1 MTSQTMTE
9 PSDRRRR
16 WQVPAFLLV
25 GTVAFALR
33 LLPVLGGGGL
43 HGRGNYDDGVYFAV
57 AEGLVHGLL
66 PYRDVLLL
74 HPPGI
79 VLALAPFAALAGWLG
94 DPTAFAIARVA
105 FMLLGALNAVLV
117 GVALRRV
124 GLVAALTG
132 GLFYAVFFPVVYVE
146 HTTLLEPLATTC
158 LLGAIAVLGNAER
171 ASVVGGTSVVG
182 GASVV
187 GVLPVALAG
196 CLLGFSAGVKIWGV
210 VPAVAV
216 VVWVLIS
223 LGRRAALDAV
233 GGFVAGVTLIC
244 LPFFAA
250 APTQMWHLVVVSQL
264 GRPEA
269 ASGWAERA
277 WMITGL
283 SPVAHAPVRPWLLVA
298 VVVLAGCCAVS
309 WSSRPGRLCVVVLV
323 SVLGLL
329 FATPTWFLHYAAAAG
344 GPLALVAGTA
354 AGWVAVRVNRP
365 APALLAGGAALVVL
379 AASAQAVLALPFGT
393 PFPTAALAPAVAAA
407 RTCVT
412 TDDPISLIELDM
424 LSRNLDRGCP
434 LLADLGG
441 YSYAL
446 QSDPSA
452 AVPRRKNL
460 VWQRLAI
467 AYLRSGDVM
476 VGLRFNRTHGFS
488 DASAA
493 TVKTWPVLARSG
505 RVTARHPVG
514 PTPRAPRPPVA
525 SGLLR

>member
-1 MTSQTMTE
+1 MTSRTMTE

-16 WQVPAFLLV
+16 WWVPAFLLV

-158 LLGAIAVLGNAER
+158 LLGAIALLGSAER
-171 ASVVGGTSVVG
+171 
-182 GASVV
+182 GAAVV

-216 VVWVLIS
+216 VAWVLIS

-233 GGFVAGVTLIC
+233 GGFVAGVTLVC

-269 ASGWAERA
+269 ASSWAERA

-283 SPVAHAPVRPWLLVA
+283 SSVAHAPVRSWLLVA
-298 VVVLAGCCAVS
+298 VVVLVGCCTVS
-309 WSSRPGRLCVVVLV
+309 WFSRPGRLNVVVLV

-344 GPLALVAGTA
+344 GPLALVVGTA
-354 AGWVAVRVNRP
+354 AGWVAVKVNRP
-365 APALLAGGAALVVL
+365 VPALLAGGAALVVL

-393 PFPTAALAPAVAAA
+393 PFPAAALAPAVASA

-412 TDDPISLIELDM
+412 TDDPISLIELDV

-441 YSYAL
+441 DSYAL
-446 QSDPSA
+446 QPDPSA

-476 VGLRFNRTHGFS
+476 IGLRFDRTHGFS

-493 TVKTWPVLARSG
+493 TVRSWPLLARSG
-505 RVTARHPVG
+505 RVTARHPSRVVG
-514 PTPRAPRPPVA
+514 V
-525 SGLLR
+525 SGGSDDHRG